1 MAKQEDQF
9 KKVISHAKEYGYI
22 FQSSEIYD
30 GLSAV
35 YDYAQNGAELK
46 KNIRDYWWKAMVQM
60 HENIVG
66 IDASIL
72 MHPTT
77 WKASGH
83 VDAFNDPLID
93 NKDSK
98 KRYRADVLIEDYCAK
113 IEAKINKEVTKAA
126 KRFGDSFDK
135 EQFLATNPR
144 VLGYQEKI
152 NTILSRMAKSLENED
167 LADVKALI
175 EELGIADPMTGSKNW
190 TDVKQF
196 NLMFGTQLGASADS
210 SMKVYLR
217 PETAQGI
224 FVNFLNVQKTGR
236 MKIPFGIAQTGK
248 AFRNEIVARQFIF
261 RMREFE
267 QMEMQFFIKPGTQ
280 KEWYEYWKEARLKW
294 HLSLGLG
301 EDNYRFQDHEKLAHY
316 ADAAADIEFQFGFKE
331 LEGIHSRT
339 DFDLKAHEEYSGKKL
354 QYFDHEENRSYTPYV
369 LETSIGLDRMFL
381 AVFSNSLKDE
391 TLEDG
396 STRTVLSLPPVLAP
410 TKAAVL
416 PLIKRDGLP
425 EVARNIVEELKW
437 DFNVIYDEKDAVGR
451 RYRRQDAAGTPFCI
465 TVDHDTLEDNTVTIR
480 HRDTMEQQR
489 VKIDDLRDI
498 IKKEVDVRSWL
509 MKTK

>member
-1 MAKQEDQF
+1 MANEDLF

-35 YDYAQNGAELK
+35 YDYAQNGVELK
-46 KNIRDYWWKAMVQM
+46 KNIREYWWRSMVFM
-60 HENIVG
+60 HQNIVG
-66 IDASIL
+66 IDTAIL

-98 KRYRADVLIEDYCAK
+98 KRYRADVLIEDYCEKLNIKAQ
-113 IEAKINKEVTKAA
+113 KEITKAK
-126 KRFGDSFDK
+126 KRFGESFNEEEFVSTNSRVIKYKSQQK
-135 EQFLATNPR
+135 E
-144 VLGYQEKI
+144 
-152 NTILSRMAKSLENED
+152 ILERMARSLENED
-167 LADVKALI
+167 LADVKLLI
-175 EELGIADPMTGSKNW
+175 EELGIADPLSGSKNW
-190 TDVKQF
+190 TGVKQF
-196 NLMFGTQLGASADS
+196 NLMFGTKLGASAESAMDL
-210 SMKVYLR
+210 YLR

-267 QMEMQFFIKPGTQ
+267 QMEMQFFVKPGEEM
-280 KEWYEYWKEARLKW
+280 KWYEYWKETRLNW

-301 EDNYRFQDHEKLAHY
+301 KENYRFHNHEKMAHY
-316 ADAAADIEFQFGFKE
+316 ANAATDIEFNFPFGFKE

-339 DFDLKAHEEYSGKKL
+339 DFDLKAHEAHSGKKL
-354 QYFDHEENRSYTPYV
+354 QFFDHETNKNYTPYV
-369 LETSIGLDRMFL
+369 VETSIGLDRMFL
-381 AVFSNSLKDE
+381 AIFSNSLKTE
-391 TLEDG
+391 VLEDG
-396 STRTVLSLPPVLAP
+396 SSRVVLKLPEILAP
-410 TKAAVL
+410 IKAAVF
-416 PLIKRDGLP
+416 PLVKKDGLP
-425 EVARNIVEELKW
+425 EIAQNIVSDLKW
-437 DFNVIYDEKDAVGR
+437 DYNVVYDEKDAVGK

-465 TVDHDTLEDNTVTIR
+465 TVDHQTKEDDTVTIR
-480 HRDTMEQQR
+480 HRDTMKQER
-489 VKIDDLRDI
+489 ISISEITDK
-498 IKKEVDVRSWL
+498 IKKSISYKDWL
-509 MKTK
+509 S